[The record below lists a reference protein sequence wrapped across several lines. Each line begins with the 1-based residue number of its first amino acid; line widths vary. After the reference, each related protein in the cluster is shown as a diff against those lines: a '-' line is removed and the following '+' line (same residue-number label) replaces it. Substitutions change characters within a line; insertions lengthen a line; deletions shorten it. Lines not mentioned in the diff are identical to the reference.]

1 MTEQKQTFIQTR
13 LATMMFLQFFIWGAW
28 YVTLGTYLSKGLGFD
43 PAQIG
48 RSYSAMPWGA
58 VVAPFIVGMIA
69 DRFFPA
75 QKVMAFLHIVGGCV
89 LFYAASITQS
99 VALFWVLI
107 AYAICYNPTLGLVN
121 AICFS
126 KMDNPEKQFPAIR
139 VFGTAGWII
148 AGLIIGFMKVED
160 QNLPMKIA
168 AASSLVLGVFSLFL
182 PNTPPKSLGHKVTV
196 SDVLG
201 LGTLKLLKDRS
212 FAVFVV
218 GSLLICIPLTF
229 YYNFTNMFLNDVG
242 VANAAGKMT
251 MGQMSEV
258 AFMIVMP
265 FFFAKLGVKKMLLT
279 GMLAWVGR
287 YILFAFGSPDSLV
300 WMYYLGI
307 ALHGICYDF
316 FFVTGQIYV
325 DKTAPK
331 AIQAQ
336 AQGFIAFIT
345 YGVGMVIGSNLS
357 GLVAKH
363 FTAVNTSTDGVIS
376 SVMDWQRIWLTPAL
390 LAGCILILF
399 AVLFREQEKAEHSAE
414 GDVGEGE

>member
-1 MTEQKQTFIQTR
+1 MSGEKTYTFIKTR
-13 LATMMFLQFFIWGAW
+13 LSIMMFLQFFIWGAW
-28 YVTLGTYLSKGLGFD
+28 FVTLGTYLSKGLGFD
-43 PAQIG
+43 GLQIG
-48 RSYSAMPWGA
+48 RAYSAMPWGA
-58 VVAPFIVGMIA
+58 VIAPFIVGMIA
-69 DRFFPA
+69 DRFFSA
-75 QKVMAFLHIVGGCV
+75 QKVMAFMHLVGGAI
-89 LFYAASITQS
+89 LFYAATVTDFVS
-99 VALFWVLI
+99 LFWVLI

-121 AICFS
+121 AISFS

-160 QNLPMKIA
+160 QNIPMKIA
-168 AASSLVLGVFSLFL
+168 ASASVLLGIFSLFL
-182 PNTPPKSLGHKVTV
+182 PDTPPKSLGHKVTV

-201 LGTLKLLKDRS
+201 LETLKLMKDRS
-212 FAVFVV
+212 FAVFVI

-258 AFMIVMP
+258 VFMIVMP
-265 FFFAKLGVKKMLLT
+265 FFFVRLGVKKMLLT

-287 YILFAFGSPDSLV
+287 YLLFAFGSPDSLV

-307 ALHGICYDF
+307 LLHGICYDF

-325 DKTAPK
+325 DNTAPK

-357 GLVAKH
+357 GMVVKH
-363 FTAVNTSTDGVIS
+363 FTTVSTSAEGVVE
-376 SVMDWQRIWLTPAL
+376 SVMAWQKIWLTPAI
-390 LAGCILILF
+390 LAGAILILF
-399 AVLFREQEKAEHSAE
+399 ALLFKERDKG
-414 GDVGEGE
+414 GDETVV